1 MLIMYECDTQAMNS
15 DSQKVIHSS
24 QLNGLNGIIL
34 VNCVTAIAKT
44 AVKIA
49 DSIIVFL

>member
-1 MLIMYECDTQAMNS
+1 MLIMYECDMQAMNK
-15 DSQKVIHSS
+15 DTQKVMHSS
-24 QLNGLNGIIL
+24 QLKGLNGIRL

>member
-1 MLIMYECDTQAMNS
+1 MLIMYECDIQAINK
-15 DSQKVIHSS
+15 DTQKVMHSS
-24 QLNGLNGIIL
+24 QLNGLNGILL
-34 VNCVTAIAKT
+34 VNCVTAMAKT

>member
-1 MLIMYECDTQAMNS
+1 MLIMYECDMHAMNS
-15 DSQKVIHSS
+15 DTQKVIHSS
-24 QLNGLNGIIL
+24 QLNGLNGILL
-34 VNCVTAIAKT
+34 VNCVTAMANM

>member
-1 MLIMYECDTQAMNS
+1 
-15 DSQKVIHSS
+15 
-24 QLNGLNGIIL
+24 LNGMRL

>member
-1 MLIMYECDTQAMNS
+1 MLIMYECDMHAMNK
-15 DSQKVIHSS
+15 DTQKVMHSS
-24 QLNGLNGIIL
+24 QLNGLNGMRL